1 MTARPSECYEIPEGY
16 GSIIRTQCPATWP
29 ACQRIAARDGR
40 MTGLGTRATIRGP
53 NADGGGTRP
62 DRADVSERCFPT
74 LDLVVRRLTHR
85 SVLTARARAP
95 LMFRRAGRVA
105 RCSVLVGAR
114 SSLALQPRRD
124 LSTAVRETAAPN
136 SIQTDPTSRGS
147 KSKTDVVLCSFLQT
161 VLIRVLNM
169 YCR

>member
-1 MTARPSECYEIPEGY
+1 
-16 GSIIRTQCPATWP
+16 
-29 ACQRIAARDGR
+29 

-53 NADGGGTRP
+53 NAVGGGTRP

-105 RCSVLVGAR
+105 RCSVLGAR
-114 SSLALQPRRD
+114 RRAVFARALRQRRD
-124 LSTAVRETAAPN
+124 LFAAVRETAAPN

-147 KSKTDVVLCSFLQT
+147 KSKIDVV
-161 VLIRVLNM
+161 
-169 YCR
+169 